1 MSNQEV
7 IDKIIEL
14 KVIGLKEQEFEVC
27 AHLRNIENS
36 FTKSKHAKVHLEP
49 TKENL
54 KLELTKMFKY
64 FSKYKLIDRNGQ
76 SIYNNKS
83 SVIRDIKL
91 ILLLDEL

>member
-27 AHLRNIENS
+27 SHLRNIENS

-64 FSKYKLIDRNGQ
+64 FSKY
-76 SIYNNKS
+76 NNKS